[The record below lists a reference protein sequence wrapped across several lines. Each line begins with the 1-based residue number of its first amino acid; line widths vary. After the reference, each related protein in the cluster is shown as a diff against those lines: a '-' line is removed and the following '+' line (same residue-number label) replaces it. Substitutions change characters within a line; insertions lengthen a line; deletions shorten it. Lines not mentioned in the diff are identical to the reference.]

1 MGSFVL
7 GVWKKIR
14 WVPGVFSLSSLLY
27 SRRFAELPPSHSP
40 KFGTVN
46 SSRRLC
52 IVSPERDL
60 SSSFRP
66 VQGNYS
72 FELVHSAKERYG
84 EESVYS
90 WSEEE
95 LHRNPS
101 SFVEFIQKRGI
112 THVVLCPESP
122 ESPETWALPAV
133 LSEVSKEVSVTFWFY
148 LLDSVHWDHMFKLN
162 HLSRFVGEYFALAID
177 RSISSRLREVR
188 RACEP
193 SCLPISSST
202 LSKLPAVSAD
212 FSLCSGVSFLGSLY
226 GYREKALDGLKTG
239 LLEVNPHRKGD
250 TMPSYE
256 TYLLALRNSKAT
268 VNFSRASSYNLSQ
281 LKSRVLE
288 AGVVGCPVVSDD
300 NGKGSRFLGSE
311 SLTFTVSRWGGI
323 RRFLTDATSQE
334 KLEVFDRQKLLERSR
349 ELAPK
354 TFWESFENA
363 ELAWFSSK

>member
-1 MGSFVL
+1 M
-7 GVWKKIR
+7 
-14 WVPGVFSLSSLLY
+14 PGVFSLSSFLY
-27 SRRFAELPPSHSP
+27 NRRFAELSPSHSP
-40 KFGTVN
+40 KFGSLN
-46 SSRRLC
+46 SPRRLC
-52 IVSPERDL
+52 IVAPERDL
-60 SSSFRP
+60 SSRFRP
-66 VQGNYS
+66 MQGNYS
-72 FELVHSAKERYG
+72 FELSQSAKERYG

-90 WSEEE
+90 WSDEE
-95 LHRNPS
+95 LQRSPS
-101 SFVEFIQKRGI
+101 SFVEFIRQRGI
-112 THVVLCPESP
+112 THVVMCPESP
-122 ESPETWALPAV
+122 ESPEVWALPSV
-133 LSEVSKEVSVTFWFY
+133 LNVISKEVSVTFWFY

-162 HLSRFVGEYFALAID
+162 HLSRFIGEYFALAID
-177 RSISSRLREVR
+177 RSISSRLREGR
-188 RACEP
+188 RACKP
-193 SCLPISSST
+193 SCLPISSPT
-202 LSKLPAVSAD
+202 LSRLPTFAAE
-212 FSLCSGVSFLGSLY
+212 FSSCSGVSFLGSLY
-226 GYREKALDGLKTG
+226 GDRERALDGLKTG
-239 LLEVNPHRKGD
+239 LLEVNPHREGD

-256 TYLLALRNSKAT
+256 TYLLALRDSKAT

-354 TFWESFENA
+354 AFWESFENA